1 MMLSMTLLKG
11 GTGSLG
17 GDLGTHTS
25 AAAGMGF
32 ARAHHSGPQSIN
44 FCYDLHCPYDC
55 NTFLFTLNC
64 LEIKTKDKIKKKSF
78 SFCPL
83 GLIVP
88 GSNKSHIC
96 V

>member
-1 MMLSMTLLKG
+1 MDQGGHWHMMLSMTLLKG

-32 ARAHHSGPQSIN
+32 ARAHHSGPQGIN

-64 LEIKTKDKIKKKSF
+64 LEIKTKDKI
-78 SFCPL
+78 
-83 GLIVP
+83 
-88 GSNKSHIC
+88 
-96 V
+96 